1 MGKCMNQKTF
11 FNYCWEFYGPNKIDG
26 NVFDNNL
33 TKKELQTA
41 ITIRSSILGNH
52 KNTKY
57 SFIPLDFDS
66 LDRELTRDIILK
78 LREPNKE
85 THFFK

>member
-1 MGKCMNQKTF
+1 MNEKDF
-11 FNYCWEFYGPNKIDG
+11 FNYCWSFYGPNELYGKDFF
-26 NVFDNNL
+26 NNNL